1 MISLLV
7 ILSSAKVC
15 GGRNCLTSK
24 IDRDQYSQTYGY
36 HKVKFSA
43 NSNVNVNFDISLMS
57 LQDEDRDDTNHVRRM
72 VDLLRRSALNAGDG
86 YLCLQY
92 IVFAYARP
100 KKTPLLHVTPT
111 TPDIVLPMIAFHGCA
126 NGTPGTAKMRTA

>member
-43 NSNVNVNFDISLMS
+43 NSNVNANFDISLDVS
-57 LQDEDRDDTNHVRRM
+57 VRMRIETTQTT
-72 VDLLRRSALNAGDG
+72 SAVWLI
-86 YLCLQY
+86 C
-92 IVFAYARP
+92 
-100 KKTPLLHVTPT
+100 
-111 TPDIVLPMIAFHGCA
+111 CA
-126 NGTPGTAKMRTA
+126 EVR